1 MIVIASQVSYFVRS
15 LNFSQAKEKTN
26 KLENIIMA
34 YNVAT
39 LDELIAELHKAFE
52 SDSVDVDHVT
62 QLMQSYKT
70 NPADWGKFAKF
81 DRYR

>member
-1 MIVIASQVSYFVRS
+1 
-15 LNFSQAKEKTN
+15 
-26 KLENIIMA
+26 MA

-52 SDSVDVDHVT
+52 SDSVDVDHVM